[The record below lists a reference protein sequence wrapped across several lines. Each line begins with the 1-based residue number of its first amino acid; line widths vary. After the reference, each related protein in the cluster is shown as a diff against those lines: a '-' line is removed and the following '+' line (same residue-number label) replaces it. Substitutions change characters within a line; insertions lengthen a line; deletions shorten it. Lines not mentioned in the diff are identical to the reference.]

1 MKKLCLAML
10 CALSVAACKPTSST
24 EPIKIGFIGP
34 LTGDAAA
41 LGVDILH
48 GIQIAVDDA
57 NATGGIDGRQIQIV
71 AEDGR
76 CTGADAASAAQKLIN
91 VDKVVAILGGQCSGE
106 TLAIAP
112 IAEAAGV
119 PIISAI
125 SSNPDVTE
133 AGEFIFR
140 VYPSDALKT
149 VVMAKYF
156 AVQGWDKVA
165 ILSTNADFSVG
176 FRDALKAD
184 LPAGFI
190 FDEVVDPTAKDF
202 RTVLTRLT
210 GQDFDVFVP
219 NSHANAPMALMIEQF
234 REQGLTQPMVSHDVA
249 DTLDVIAA
257 AGDAAEGLQSINV
270 PTIEADTDFGRDFI
284 TAHGQPQAGMFF
296 AAFGYDA
303 ANVLLEAIRNMGD
316 GPLRDAIAATD
327 RHPGVVG
334 PISFDENGDVVGVS
348 YDLKE
353 VQNGAYKTL
362 RALPL

>member
-156 AVQGWDKVA
+156 ADNDWKRVA
-165 ILSTNADFSVG
+165 ILTTNADFSVG
-176 FRDALKAD
+176 F
-184 LPAGFI
+184 
-190 FDEVVDPTAKDF
+190 
-202 RTVLTRLT
+202 
-210 GQDFDVFVP
+210 
-219 NSHANAPMALMIEQF
+219 
-234 REQGLTQPMVSHDVA
+234 
-249 DTLDVIAA
+249 
-257 AGDAAEGLQSINV
+257 
-270 PTIEADTDFGRDFI
+270 
-284 TAHGQPQAGMFF
+284 
-296 AAFGYDA
+296 
-303 ANVLLEAIRNMGD
+303 
-316 GPLRDAIAATD
+316 
-327 RHPGVVG
+327 
-334 PISFDENGDVVGVS
+334 
-348 YDLKE
+348 
-353 VQNGAYKTL
+353 
-362 RALPL
+362 